1 MMHDKTN
8 TDSGLSMRCNTPA
21 FHRPAVGHPVSNQE
35 ASRKRSDLNLFEA
48 CIALG
53 FKRFHHFAGRVRD
66 LVNVTAPYFIHI
78 VRANRARDM
87 IGRCPGIR
95 QTGQQ
100 DKQTVAG

>member
-1 MMHDKTN
+1 MHDKLKI
-8 TDSGLSMRCNTPA
+8 DSGLFMRCNTPA
-21 FHRPAVGHPVSNQE
+21 LHRPAVGRHAANQE

-48 CIALG
+48 FMALE
-53 FKRFHHFAGRVRD
+53 FKRFHRFAGRVRD

-87 IGRCPGIR
+87 IGRRPGIR